1 MKSYTKNL
9 GSFTYSIDFDVEGL
23 GNRAQR
29 AAEHAVMECG
39 EYIRQR
45 STAIAPYRE
54 GPLTA
59 SARVHRSGPTSAMI
73 EYAIVYA
80 RYQHENTGLRH
91 PNGRQAKYLQS
102 VMESPATQDAIQS
115 IFQKHLGKEL

>member
-9 GSFTYSIDFDVEGL
+9 GTFKYNIQIDIDGL
-23 GNRAQR
+23 GARAQR
-29 AAEHAVMECG
+29 AAEESVMECG

-54 GPLTA
+54 GPLTE
-59 SARVHRSGPTSAMI
+59 SARVRSSGPVSATI

-102 VMESPATQDAIQS
+102 VMESPATQQAMQS